1 MTMQKTD
8 AELIAEANDW
18 AAELLSEDCGH
29 TSQMI
34 VELARRLKAANIENE
49 RLRNRWWMNVITEVG
64 VYPASVSGGGEFSYE
79 NRTDFMEGWN
89 ACVTQYGLE
98 LTKALREEGFL
109 DKPPVWPGDL

>member
-34 VELARRLKAANIENE
+34 VELARRLKAANERIEKADEIICGQLTQACNWGDGNKLDHKFLSAYE
-49 RLRNRWWMNVITEVG
+49 DAQYYLIETGRITQD
-64 VYPASVSGGGEFSYE
+64 
-79 NRTDFMEGWN
+79 NCKN
-89 ACVTQYGLE
+89 
-98 LTKALREEGFL
+98 K
-109 DKPPVWPGDL
+109 

>member
-34 VELARRLKAANIENE
+34 VELARRLKAANERIEKADEIICGQLTQACNWGDGNKLDHKFLSAYE
-49 RLRNRWWMNVITEVG
+49 DAQYYLIETGRITQDDCK
-64 VYPASVSGGGEFSYE
+64 
-79 NRTDFMEGWN
+79 N
-89 ACVTQYGLE
+89 
-98 LTKALREEGFL
+98 K
-109 DKPPVWPGDL
+109 